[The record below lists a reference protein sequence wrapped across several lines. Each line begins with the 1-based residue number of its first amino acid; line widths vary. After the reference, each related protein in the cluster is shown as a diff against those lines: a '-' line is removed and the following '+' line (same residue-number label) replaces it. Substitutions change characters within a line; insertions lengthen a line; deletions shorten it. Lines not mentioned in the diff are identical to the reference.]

1 MPRRPPPQRHGRDKD
16 HRIVFVI
23 VVVVVIAVAVATG
36 GRTMTIPPPP
46 PPLAADRRT
55 PWKRDGRRQR
65 QRCVPS
71 TIACSVM
78 GGEDIATGAWCLI
91 MMCGSD
97 FPMLPVQAYGRN
109 STKAEIYLFLWGR
122 DKSFCRREKSPQ
134 KNKSIELGRNCSS
147 SAERTKNLGAP
158 NGNQEIQF
166 PSHLPLVLLG
176 LSFFALIMLG
186 SITLTSK

>member
-1 MPRRPPPQRHGRDKD
+1 VAAISPCFQYKLTVGIVQRQKYFYSSAGGG
-16 HRIVFVI
+16 INPS
-23 VVVVVIAVAVATG
+23 AG
-36 GRTMTIPPPP
+36 GRNPP
-46 PPLAADRRT
+46 
-55 PWKRDGRRQR
+55 K
-65 QRCVPS
+65 
-71 TIACSVM
+71 
-78 GGEDIATGAWCLI
+78 
-91 MMCGSD
+91 
-97 FPMLPVQAYGRN
+97 
-109 STKAEIYLFLWGR
+109 
-122 DKSFCRREKSPQ
+122 